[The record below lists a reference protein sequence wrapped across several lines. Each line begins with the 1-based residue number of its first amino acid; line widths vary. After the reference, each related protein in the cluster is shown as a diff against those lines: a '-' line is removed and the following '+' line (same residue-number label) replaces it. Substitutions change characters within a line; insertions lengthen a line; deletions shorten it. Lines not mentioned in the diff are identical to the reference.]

1 MKTIFTVLALFI
13 SIGCV
18 KNSQVTG
25 ASDAGIPVVESVKI
39 ESVPQSVNSQITD
52 AVTQSK
58 PVTEAVAGSTPQ

>member
-25 ASDAGIPVVESVKI
+25 AADAGTPVVEPAKL

-58 PVTEAVAGSTPQ
+58 PATEAVAGSTPQ